1 MGVYGIG
8 VLEKKFTTGVIIP
21 AAITTVANTIRLPLA
36 RYGIQVLQRTPT
48 AYSLHLP

>member
-21 AAITTVANTIRLPLA
+21 VILTTFGIDYIYLEKYNLEFLVTIIYRL
-36 RYGIQVLQRTPT
+36 GNQIV
-48 AYSLHLP
+48 